1 MINIILCGGQG
12 TRLWP
17 ISRNAQPKQYI
28 PLIEGQSLFQKT
40 VCYNKESCNRF
51 YLITNQDQYFLSKE
65 QLSHLNSIDNSQF
78 LIEPIGRNTAPAI
91 ALACLDLNE
100 DDIVLVTPSDHLITQ
115 QQNYQTV
122 LQKAKDTAER
132 GFLVTIGVTPTS
144 PETGYGYIECDNGNK
159 NEVLDVTKFHEK
171 PNAQT
176 VLQYISSGKF
186 YWNAGI
192 FCFKA
197 GVFLKELSIYA
208 PEIFDA
214 CVLASK
220 NAERKD
226 NVNQISLE
234 DMLNIPENSIDY
246 AVLEK
251 SKIIKMIPAQFGW
264 SDLGCFDAL
273 DQILPKDEQGNTTD
287 QHYIGLN
294 SHNNL
299 ILGHDRAIATIDIN
313 DCIIVDTPDALLI
326 ANKGSSQKVKQLI
339 NKLEKNN
346 KKLLLEHKTMYRP
359 WGSYTV
365 LEDVDGY
372 KIKRIEVKPG
382 KRLSL
387 QRHWHRSEHWIVV
400 SGTATV
406 TIGDDSYFV
415 RPNESTYIR
424 MGEVHRLAND
434 GKIPVVLIEAQVGE
448 YTGEDDIER
457 LEDDFKRY

>member
-40 VCYNKESCNRF
+40 VCYNKELCDRF

-65 QLSHLNSIDNSQF
+65 QLSHLDSLNNSQF

-91 ALACLDLNE
+91 ALACLDLHE

-115 QQNYQTV
+115 QQNYQNV
-122 LQKAKDTAER
+122 LQKAKETAKK

-144 PETGYGYIECDNGNK
+144 PETGYGYIECDTVNNDK
-159 NEVLDVTKFHEK
+159 ILDVTRFHEK

-176 VLQYISSGKF
+176 ALQYISSGKF

-197 GVFLKELSIYA
+197 GVFLNELSLYA
-208 PEIFDA
+208 PEILNA

-226 NVNQISLE
+226 NINQISLE
-234 DMLNIPENSIDY
+234 DMQNIPENSIDY

-294 SHNNL
+294 SYNNL
-299 ILGHDRAIATIDIN
+299 ILSHDRAIATIDIN

-339 NKLEKNN
+339 NELEKNN

-457 LEDDFKRY
+457 LEDDFKRC